1 MVQSSRSNPGDKSE
15 SGSGASSSTPSG
27 SAASGGA
34 SRPGMSSGSGSS
46 GSVGSSNGSESM
58 SDQVD
63 AGMAKAAGGLREA
76 AQLVRDRAGS
86 VPVPGAD
93 KVAEAAAVR
102 VETGAQYLEEHSPAD
117 MWSDLMG
124 FCKSHPAGA
133 LGIGFG
139 LGYMIKKLMP

>member
-1 MVQSSRSNPGDKSE
+1 
-15 SGSGASSSTPSG
+15 
-27 SAASGGA
+27 
-34 SRPGMSSGSGSS
+34 
-46 GSVGSSNGSESM
+46 M
-58 SDQVD
+58 SDQID
-63 AGMAKAAGGLREA
+63 AGKSKAAGGLRDA
-76 AQLVRDRAGS
+76 AQMVRDRAGS

-93 KVAEAAAVR
+93 KVAAAAADR
-102 VETGAQYLEEHSPAD
+102 AETSAQYLEEHSPAD